1 MPVTAQLYVDK
12 LIEIHEKI
20 NIILQFENN
29 MPIINQQYTK
39 NKNVE
44 ALNDTINN
52 SYLVDNKEM
61 YILKTENSY
70 FKK

>member
-29 MPIINQQYTK
+29 MPIINQQHTK